1 MTGALMLSR
10 DRVASVLVLS
20 PHADDEVLGCG
31 GLLGRLAG
39 DGASVH
45 VVYGAVDGFHHYGTP
60 ADTSFAQRTDEIE
73 SVAELFGW
81 TYEILYGGK
90 DLIEKLDTVPRRDL
104 VDQFETAMNLHR
116 PQLLLLPCG
125 VDYDQDHV
133 AFFQA
138 GFAAARPI
146 APVFGKWLV
155 PHVLTYEMTKIQ
167 WAWEPLPR
175 SSAFVDITDHLGTKL
190 EGVRRYA
197 SQLRPTPH
205 IRSLESVTA
214 LASIRGKEIGVE
226 YAEAFGVLRT
236 VL

>member
-1 MTGALMLSR
+1 MPWSDAVG
-10 DRVASVLVLS
+10 SVLVLA

-31 GLLGRLAG
+31 GLLHRLAEQE
-39 DGASVH
+39 ASIH

-60 ADTSFAQRTDEIE
+60 GTTTYEQRLEEIE
-73 SVAELFGW
+73 NVADLFGW
-81 TYEILYGGK
+81 TYDILFGGK

-104 VDQFETAMNLHR
+104 VDHFEAALNTRR
-116 PQLLLLPCG
+116 PELLLLPCG

-133 AFFQA
+133 AVAQA

-155 PHVLTYEMTKIQ
+155 PHVLAYEMTKLQ
-167 WAWEPLPR
+167 WASAPLPR
-175 SSAFVDITDHLGTKL
+175 SSAFVDITDHLETKL
-190 EGVRRYA
+190 EGIRRYA
-197 SQLRPTPH
+197 SQLRPAPH

-226 YAEAFGVLRT
+226 YAEAFEVLRT
-236 VL
+236 VM